1 METKQAIDI
10 LVQVAHLAQK
20 GGLLQLADAVAVAKA
35 INALAPKEEVI
46 EEQKRI
52 TFGMKYINYFF
63 ASLILLFVP
72 IYGLLIAVG
81 SAIILDT
88 FTGIFKSIKLNGL
101 ESIRSRKLS
110 NVISKMALYEICIIF
125 LFLIDKFVLNEFVKH
140 AFGFDFMFTKICAIL
155 LIFVELVSIKE
166 NIEETFKI
174 DIWQLLKKA
183 FNRAKEIK
191 ADINEIKR

>member
-1 METKQAIDI
+1 METKQAIEI
-10 LVQVAHLAQK
+10 LVTVAHLAQK
-20 GGLLQLADAVAVAKA
+20 GGLLQLADAVAVAQA
-35 INALAPKEEVI
+35 INTLAPKEEVI
-46 EEQKRI
+46 EEQIFR
-52 TFGMKYINYFF
+52 MKYINYFF

-72 IYGLLIAVG
+72 IYGLLVAVG

-88 FTGIFKSIKLNGL
+88 FTGIFKSIKLEGL
-101 ESIRSRKLS
+101 QSIRSRKLS

-125 LFLIDKFVLNEFVKH
+125 LFLIDKFVLNEFIQK

-166 NIEETFKI
+166 NIEASFKV
-174 DIWQLLKKA
+174 DIWQLLKTA

-191 ADINEIKR
+191 ADFNEIKR